1 MKHCLPAVIAAGAL
15 LAGCAATP
23 QAAQAPQQAPQ
34 PQLAQEPAPATFND
48 TDVMFLQMMVPHHDQ
63 GITLV
68 RLAKDRAT
76 TGEIKMLAAAIE
88 STQATEAQ
96 SMSGWLRDW
105 KQPSTAPAD
114 AHAGHGGMPETSGT
128 ELATLRRAAGTEFD
142 RQFLNI
148 MIAHQDDAIQLA
160 RMEIATGT
168 NPHARDLADR
178 IDRSR
183 SAQIDQ
189 MLEFLGQR

>member
-1 MKHCLPAVIAAGAL
+1 
-15 LAGCAATP
+15 
-23 QAAQAPQQAPQ
+23 
-34 PQLAQEPAPATFND
+34 
-48 TDVMFLQMMVPHHDQ
+48 MFLQMMVPHHDQ

-88 STQATEAQ
+88 STQATEVQA
-96 SMSGWLRDW
+96 MAGWLRDW
-105 KQPSTAPAD
+105 RQQPTAPAD
-114 AHAGHGGMPETSGT
+114 AHAGHGGMPETTET
-128 ELATLRRAAGTEFD
+128 ELARLRRATGTEFD